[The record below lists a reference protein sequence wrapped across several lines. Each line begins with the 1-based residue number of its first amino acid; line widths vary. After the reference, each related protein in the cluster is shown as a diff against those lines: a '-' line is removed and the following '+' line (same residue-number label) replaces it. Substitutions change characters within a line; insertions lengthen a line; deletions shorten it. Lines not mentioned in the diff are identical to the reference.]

1 MKWIR
6 DTWLAST
13 PEDFRIFEDYW
24 KDFGKVFNTLYSI
37 SKRKS

>member
-6 DTWLAST
+6 NIWLAST

-24 KDFGKVFNTLYSI
+24 KNFEKVFNTLYLNG
-37 SKRKS
+37 KRES